1 MLSAEDLRDL
11 FRLGALAAALL
22 VAFFYLAI

>member
-11 FRLGALAAALL
+11 FRLGAIAAALI
-22 VAFFYLAI
+22 VAAFYLAL